1 MPNCEIPTKTF
12 KTRSRYVPAA
22 PQCLSCLLLVFHNL
36 IHVFTSLAIYI
47 RGDVLRK
54 FIYIVSIFILS
65 MIMIAG
71 CGQQTRPV
79 STAQYYNPAKET
91 AADTEEAEGAGEK
104 TSIGTDLYLIMEND
118 MTNEQLNVKQLASG
132 KQYMYAYSLSTDFQ
146 DKYGDS
152 ATTMDFEPGRVI
164 HIGKK
169 DSEGRLLQ
177 AQIADEAWEYAD
189 ITKYSVDTE
198 RGIFK
203 IADSKYSYDADLF
216 VESNGEKIRLS
227 DLNEKDKI
235 RVVGIGTKI
244 LSVSVTTGQGT
255 LELKNTSVFEGSFI
269 QVGSKIFAEITH
281 NMKLDVPEGTYTVTV
296 ANEGYGGST
305 EVSIARDETYTLDLE
320 ELKGEGPKTGSI
332 IFYIDVEGAVLSI
345 DGETVDYSVPVEL
358 TYGVHQLHAEAEGYE
373 DFDKKLFVN
382 SAAANIDISLTGE
395 SAASDNDVTES
406 MESVE
411 ETETAETETT
421 GSGEETKSTE
431 KDTETPDK
439 SRDKDVTSDYLS
451 TLSDLITSLNK

>member
-1 MPNCEIPTKTF
+1 MRKL
-12 KTRSRYVPAA
+12 RYM
-22 PQCLSCLLLVFHNL
+22 
-36 IHVFTSLAIYI
+36 Y
-47 RGDVLRK
+47 
-54 FIYIVSIFILS
+54 YSIILS
-65 MIMIAG
+65 MILLAG

-91 AADTEEAEGAGEK
+91 AADTEEAEGAGAK
-104 TSIGTDLYLIMEND
+104 TSIGTDLYLIIGND
-118 MTNEQLNVKQLASG
+118 MTNEQLNLKQLVSG
-132 KQYMYAYSLSTDFQ
+132 KQYLYVYSLSTDFQ
-146 DKYGDS
+146 DKYGNS
-152 ATTMDFEPGRVI
+152 ATTVDFEPGRVI

-169 DSEGRLLQ
+169 DGEGRLLQ
-177 AQIADEAWEYAD
+177 AQIADEVWEYSD

-269 QVGSKIFAEITH
+269 QVGSKIFAQITH
-281 NMKLDVPEGTYTVTV
+281 NMKLEIPEGTYTVTV
-296 ANEGYGGST
+296 ANEGYGGSK
-305 EVSIARDETYTLDLE
+305 EVEIARGEICTLDLD

-332 IFYIDVEGAVLSI
+332 TFYIDVEGATLSI
-345 DGETVDYSVPVEL
+345 DGDTVDYSAPVVL
-358 TYGVHQLHAEAEGYE
+358 TYGVHELHAEADGYD

-395 SAASDNDVTES
+395 STTSDNDMTEGT
-406 MESVE
+406 ESVE
-411 ETETAETETT
+411 ETETAETETKD
-421 GSGEETKSTE
+421 SEEETKSTE
-431 KDTETPDK
+431 KDSETTDK
-439 SRDKDVTSDYLS
+439 STDKDVTSDYLA

>member
-1 MPNCEIPTKTF
+1 MRK
-12 KTRSRYVPAA
+12 
-22 PQCLSCLLLVFHNL
+22 L
-36 IHVFTSLAIYI
+36 IYI
-47 RGDVLRK
+47 LV
-54 FIYIVSIFILS
+54 ISILS
-65 MIMIAG
+65 MIMMAG

-91 AADTEEAEGAGEK
+91 AADTEEAEGAGAK
-104 TSIGTDLYLIMEND
+104 TSIGTDLYLIIGND
-118 MTNEQLNVKQLASG
+118 MTNEQLNLKQLVSG
-132 KQYMYAYSLSTDFQ
+132 KQYLYVYSLSTDFQ
-146 DKYGDS
+146 DKYGNS
-152 ATTMDFEPGRVI
+152 ATTVDFEPGRVI

-169 DSEGRLLQ
+169 DGEGRLLQ
-177 AQIADEAWEYAD
+177 AQIADEVWEYSD

-244 LSVSVTTGQGT
+244 LSVSVTTGQGI
-255 LELKNTSVFEGSFI
+255 LELRNTSVFEGSFI
-269 QVGSKIFAEITH
+269 QVGSKIFAQITH
-281 NMKLDVPEGTYTVTV
+281 NMKLEIPEGTYTVTV

-305 EVSIARDETYTLDLE
+305 EVEIARGENCTLDLD

-332 IFYIDVEGAVLSI
+332 IFYIDVEGATLSI
-345 DGETVDYSVPVEL
+345 DGDTVDYSAPVVL
-358 TYGVHQLHAEAEGYE
+358 TYGVHELHAEAEGYD

-382 SAAANIDISLTGE
+382 SAAANIDISLTGDGTT
-395 SAASDNDVTES
+395 SDNDMTEGT
-406 MESVE
+406 ESVE
-411 ETETAETETT
+411 ETETAETETKD
-421 GSGEETKSTE
+421 SEEETKSTE
-431 KDTETPDK
+431 KDSETSDK
-439 SRDKDVTSDYLS
+439 STDKDVTSDYLS

>member
-1 MPNCEIPTKTF
+1 M
-12 KTRSRYVPAA
+12 Y
-22 PQCLSCLLLVFHNL
+22 
-36 IHVFTSLAIYI
+36 Y
-47 RGDVLRK
+47 
-54 FIYIVSIFILS
+54 SIILS
-65 MIMIAG
+65 MILLAG

-91 AADTEEAEGAGEK
+91 AADTEEAEGAGAK
-104 TSIGTDLYLIMEND
+104 TSIGTDLYLIIGND
-118 MTNEQLNVKQLASG
+118 MTNEQLNLKQLASG
-132 KQYMYAYSLSTDFQ
+132 KQYLYVYSLSTDFQ
-146 DKYGDS
+146 DKYGNS
-152 ATTMDFEPGRVI
+152 ATTVDFEPGRVI

-169 DSEGRLLQ
+169 DGEGRLLQ
-177 AQIADEAWEYAD
+177 AQIADEVWEYSD

-244 LSVSVTTGQGT
+244 LSVSVTTGQGI
-255 LELKNTSVFEGSFI
+255 LELRNTSVFEGSFI
-269 QVGSKIFAEITH
+269 QVGSKIFAQITH
-281 NMKLDVPEGTYTVTV
+281 NMKLEIPEGTYTVTV

-305 EVSIARDETYTLDLE
+305 EVEIARGEVCTLDLD

-332 IFYIDVEGAVLSI
+332 TFYIDVEGATLSI
-345 DGETVDYSVPVEL
+345 DGDTVDYSAPVVL
-358 TYGVHQLHAEAEGYE
+358 TYGVHELHAEADGYD

-395 SAASDNDVTES
+395 STASDNDVTEGT
-406 MESVE
+406 ESVE

-421 GSGEETKSTE
+421 GSKDETKSTE
-431 KDTETPDK
+431 KDTETSDK
-439 SRDKDVTSDYLS
+439 STDKDVTSDYLS

>member
-1 MPNCEIPTKTF
+1 MSF
-12 KTRSRYVPAA
+12 
-22 PQCLSCLLLVFHNL
+22 
-36 IHVFTSLAIYI
+36 AIYI
-47 RGDVLRK
+47 RGDMLRK
-54 FIYIVSIFILS
+54 LIYILVISILS
-65 MIMIAG
+65 MIMMAG

-91 AADTEEAEGAGEK
+91 AADTEEAEGAGAK
-104 TSIGTDLYLIMEND
+104 TSIGTDLYLIIGND
-118 MTNEQLNVKQLASG
+118 MTNEQLNLKQLVSG
-132 KQYMYAYSLSTDFQ
+132 KQYLYVYSLSTDFQ
-146 DKYGDS
+146 DKYGNS
-152 ATTMDFEPGRVI
+152 ATTVDFEPGRVI

-169 DSEGRLLQ
+169 DGEGRLLQ
-177 AQIADEAWEYAD
+177 AQIADEVWEYSD

-244 LSVSVTTGQGT
+244 LSVSVTTGQGI
-255 LELKNTSVFEGSFI
+255 LELRNTSVFEGSFI
-269 QVGSKIFAEITH
+269 QVGSKIFAQITH
-281 NMKLDVPEGTYTVTV
+281 NMKLEIPEGTYTVTV

-305 EVSIARDETYTLDLE
+305 EVEIARGEVCTLDLD

-332 IFYIDVEGAVLSI
+332 TFYIDVEGATLSI
-345 DGETVDYSVPVEL
+345 DGDTVDYSAPVVL
-358 TYGVHQLHAEAEGYE
+358 TYGVHELHAEADGYD

-395 SAASDNDVTES
+395 STASDNDVTEGT
-406 MESVE
+406 ESVE

-421 GSGEETKSTE
+421 GSKDETKSTE
-431 KDTETPDK
+431 KDTETSDK
-439 SRDKDVTSDYLS
+439 STDKDVTSDYLS

>member
-1 MPNCEIPTKTF
+1 MRK
-12 KTRSRYVPAA
+12 
-22 PQCLSCLLLVFHNL
+22 L
-36 IHVFTSLAIYI
+36 IYI
-47 RGDVLRK
+47 LV
-54 FIYIVSIFILS
+54 ISILS
-65 MIMIAG
+65 MIMMAG

-91 AADTEEAEGAGEK
+91 VADTEEAEGAVAE
-104 TSIGTDLYLIMEND
+104 TSIGTDLYLIIGND
-118 MTNEQLNVKQLASG
+118 MTNEQLNLKQLVSG
-132 KQYMYAYSLSTDFQ
+132 KQYLYVYSLSTDFQ
-146 DKYGDS
+146 DKYGNS
-152 ATTMDFEPGRVI
+152 ATTVDFEPGRVI

-169 DSEGRLLQ
+169 DGEGRLLQ
-177 AQIADEAWEYAD
+177 AQIADEVWEYSD

-244 LSVSVTTGQGT
+244 LSVSVTTGQGI
-255 LELKNTSVFEGSFI
+255 LELRNTSVFEGSFI
-269 QVGSKIFAEITH
+269 QVGSKIFAQITH
-281 NMKLDVPEGTYTVTV
+281 NMKLEIPEGTYTVTV

-305 EVSIARDETYTLDLE
+305 EVEIARGEVCTLDLD

-332 IFYIDVEGAVLSI
+332 TFYIDVEGATLSI
-345 DGETVDYSVPVEL
+345 DGDTVDYSAPVVL
-358 TYGVHQLHAEAEGYE
+358 TYGVHELHAEADGYD

-395 SAASDNDVTES
+395 STASDNDVTEGT
-406 MESVE
+406 ESVE

-421 GSGEETKSTE
+421 GSKDETKSTE
-431 KDTETPDK
+431 KDTETSDK
-439 SRDKDVTSDYLS
+439 STDKDVTSDYLA

>member
-1 MPNCEIPTKTF
+1 MRK
-12 KTRSRYVPAA
+12 
-22 PQCLSCLLLVFHNL
+22 L
-36 IHVFTSLAIYI
+36 IYI
-47 RGDVLRK
+47 LV
-54 FIYIVSIFILS
+54 ISILS
-65 MIMIAG
+65 MIMMAG

-91 AADTEEAEGAGEK
+91 VADTEEAEGAGAK
-104 TSIGTDLYLIMEND
+104 TSIGTDLYLIIGND
-118 MTNEQLNVKQLASG
+118 MTNEQLNLKQLVSG
-132 KQYMYAYSLSTDFQ
+132 KQYLYVYSLSTDFQ
-146 DKYGDS
+146 DKYGNS
-152 ATTMDFEPGRVI
+152 ATTVDFEPGRVI

-169 DSEGRLLQ
+169 DGEGRLLQ
-177 AQIADEAWEYAD
+177 AQIADEVWEYSD

-244 LSVSVTTGQGT
+244 LSVSVTTGQGI
-255 LELKNTSVFEGSFI
+255 LELRNTSVFEGSFI
-269 QVGSKIFAEITH
+269 QVGSKIFAQITH
-281 NMKLDVPEGTYTVTV
+281 NMKLEIPEGTYTVTV
-296 ANEGYGGST
+296 ANEGYGGSK
-305 EVSIARDETYTLDLE
+305 EVEIARGEICTLDLD

-332 IFYIDVEGAVLSI
+332 TFYIDVEGATLSI
-345 DGETVDYSVPVEL
+345 DGDTVDYSAPVVL
-358 TYGVHQLHAEAEGYE
+358 TYGVHELHAEADGYD

-395 SAASDNDVTES
+395 STASDNDVTEGT
-406 MESVE
+406 ESVE

-421 GSGEETKSTE
+421 GSKDETKSTE
-431 KDTETPDK
+431 KDTETSDK
-439 SRDKDVTSDYLS
+439 STDKDVTSDYLS

>member
-1 MPNCEIPTKTF
+1 MRK
-12 KTRSRYVPAA
+12 
-22 PQCLSCLLLVFHNL
+22 L
-36 IHVFTSLAIYI
+36 IYI
-47 RGDVLRK
+47 LV
-54 FIYIVSIFILS
+54 ISILS
-65 MIMIAG
+65 MIMMAG

-91 AADTEEAEGAGEK
+91 VADTEEAEGAGAK
-104 TSIGTDLYLIMEND
+104 TSIGTDLYLIIGND
-118 MTNEQLNVKQLASG
+118 MTNEQLNLKQLVSG
-132 KQYMYAYSLSTDFQ
+132 KQYLYVYSLSTDFQ
-146 DKYGDS
+146 DKYGNS
-152 ATTMDFEPGRVI
+152 ATTVDFEPGRVI

-169 DSEGRLLQ
+169 DGEGRLLQ
-177 AQIADEAWEYAD
+177 AQIADEVWEYSD

-244 LSVSVTTGQGT
+244 LSVSVTTGQGI
-255 LELKNTSVFEGSFI
+255 LELRNTSVFEGSFI
-269 QVGSKIFAEITH
+269 QVGSKIFAQITH
-281 NMKLDVPEGTYTVTV
+281 NMKLEIPEGTYTVTV

-305 EVSIARDETYTLDLE
+305 EVEIARGEVCTLDLD

-332 IFYIDVEGAVLSI
+332 TFYIDVEGATLSI
-345 DGETVDYSVPVEL
+345 DGDTVDYSAPVVL
-358 TYGVHQLHAEAEGYE
+358 TYGVHELHAEADGYD

-395 SAASDNDVTES
+395 STASDNDVTEGT
-406 MESVE
+406 ESVE

-421 GSGEETKSTE
+421 GSKDETKSTE
-431 KDTETPDK
+431 KDTETSDK
-439 SRDKDVTSDYLS
+439 STDKDVTSDYLS
-451 TLSDLITSLNK
+451 TLSNLITSLNK

>member
-1 MPNCEIPTKTF
+1 MKKLIYK
-12 KTRSRYVPAA
+12 V
-22 PQCLSCLLLVFHNL
+22 LIVVF
-36 IHVFTSLAIYI
+36 
-47 RGDVLRK
+47 
-54 FIYIVSIFILS
+54 S
-65 MIMIAG
+65 MIMMAG

-91 AADTEEAEGAGEK
+91 AADTEKAEDAVAE
-104 TSIGTDLYLIMEND
+104 TSIGTDLYLIIGND
-118 MTNEQLNVKQLASG
+118 MTNEQLNLKQLVSG
-132 KQYMYAYSLSTDFQ
+132 KQYLYVYSLSTDFQ
-146 DKYGDS
+146 DKYGNS
-152 ATTMDFEPGRVI
+152 ATTVDFEPGRVI

-169 DSEGRLLQ
+169 DGEGRLLQ
-177 AQIADEAWEYAD
+177 AQIADEVWEYSD

-244 LSVSVTTGQGT
+244 LSVSVTTGQGI
-255 LELKNTSVFEGSFI
+255 LELRNTSVFEGSFI
-269 QVGSKIFAEITH
+269 QVGSKIFAQITH
-281 NMKLDVPEGTYTVTV
+281 NMKLEIPEGTYTVTV

-305 EVSIARDETYTLDLE
+305 EVEIARGEVCTLDLD

-332 IFYIDVEGAVLSI
+332 TFYIDVEGATLSI
-345 DGETVDYSVPVEL
+345 DGDTVDYSAPVVL
-358 TYGVHQLHAEAEGYE
+358 TYGVHELHAEADGYD

-395 SAASDNDVTES
+395 STASDNDVTEGT
-406 MESVE
+406 ESVE
-411 ETETAETETT
+411 ETENAETETT
-421 GSGEETKSTE
+421 GSKDETKSTE
-431 KDTETPDK
+431 KDTETSDK
-439 SRDKDVTSDYLS
+439 STDKDVTSDYLS

>member
-1 MPNCEIPTKTF
+1 MRK
-12 KTRSRYVPAA
+12 
-22 PQCLSCLLLVFHNL
+22 L
-36 IHVFTSLAIYI
+36 IYI
-47 RGDVLRK
+47 LV
-54 FIYIVSIFILS
+54 ISILS
-65 MIMIAG
+65 MIMMAG

-91 AADTEEAEGAGEK
+91 AADTEEAEGAGAK
-104 TSIGTDLYLIMEND
+104 TSIGTDLYLIIGND
-118 MTNEQLNVKQLASG
+118 MTNEQLNLKQLASG
-132 KQYMYAYSLSTDFQ
+132 KQYLYVYSLSTDFQ
-146 DKYGDS
+146 DKYGNS
-152 ATTMDFEPGRVI
+152 ATTVDFEPGRVI
-164 HIGKK
+164 HVGKK
-169 DSEGRLLQ
+169 DGEGRLLQ
-177 AQIADEAWEYAD
+177 AQIADEVWEYSD

-244 LSVSVTTGQGT
+244 LSVSVTTGQGI
-255 LELKNTSVFEGSFI
+255 LELRNTSVFEGSFI
-269 QVGSKIFAEITH
+269 QVGSKIFAQITH
-281 NMKLDVPEGTYTVTV
+281 NMKLEIPEGTYTVTV

-305 EVSIARDETYTLDLE
+305 EVEIARGEVCTLDLD

-332 IFYIDVEGAVLSI
+332 TFYIDVEGATLSI
-345 DGETVDYSVPVEL
+345 DGDTVDYSAPVVL
-358 TYGVHQLHAEAEGYE
+358 TYGVHELHAEADGYD

-395 SAASDNDVTES
+395 STASDNDVTEGT
-406 MESVE
+406 ESVE

-421 GSGEETKSTE
+421 GNKDETKSTE
-431 KDTETPDK
+431 KDTETSDK
-439 SRDKDVTSDYLS
+439 STDKDVTSDYLS

>member
-1 MPNCEIPTKTF
+1 M
-12 KTRSRYVPAA
+12 Y
-22 PQCLSCLLLVFHNL
+22 
-36 IHVFTSLAIYI
+36 Y
-47 RGDVLRK
+47 
-54 FIYIVSIFILS
+54 SIILS
-65 MIMIAG
+65 MILLAG

-91 AADTEEAEGAGEK
+91 AADTEEAEGAGAK
-104 TSIGTDLYLIMEND
+104 TSIGTDLYLIIGND
-118 MTNEQLNVKQLASG
+118 MTNEQLNLKQLASG
-132 KQYMYAYSLSTDFQ
+132 KQYLYVYSLSTDFL
-146 DKYGDS
+146 DKYGNS

-169 DSEGRLLQ
+169 DGEGRLLQ
-177 AQIADEAWEYAD
+177 AQIADEVWEYSD

-244 LSVSVTTGQGT
+244 LSVSVTTGQGI
-255 LELKNTSVFEGSFI
+255 LELRNTSVFEGSFI
-269 QVGSKIFAEITH
+269 QVGSKIFAQITH
-281 NMKLDVPEGTYTVTV
+281 NMKLEIPEGTYTVTV

-305 EVSIARDETYTLDLE
+305 EVEIARGEVCTLDLD

-332 IFYIDVEGAVLSI
+332 TFYIDVEGATLSI
-345 DGETVDYSVPVEL
+345 DGDTVDYSAPVVL
-358 TYGVHQLHAEAEGYE
+358 TYGVHELHAEADGYD

-395 SAASDNDVTES
+395 STASDNDVTEGT
-406 MESVE
+406 ESVE

-421 GSGEETKSTE
+421 GSKDETKSTE
-431 KDTETPDK
+431 KDTETSDK
-439 SRDKDVTSDYLS
+439 STDKDVTSDYLS
-451 TLSDLITSLNK
+451 TRSDLITSLNK

>member
-1 MPNCEIPTKTF
+1 
-12 KTRSRYVPAA
+12 
-22 PQCLSCLLLVFHNL
+22 
-36 IHVFTSLAIYI
+36 
-47 RGDVLRK
+47 
-54 FIYIVSIFILS
+54 
-65 MIMIAG
+65 MIMMAG

-91 AADTEEAEGAGEK
+91 VADTEEAEGAGAK
-104 TSIGTDLYLIMEND
+104 TSIGTDLYLIIGND
-118 MTNEQLNVKQLASG
+118 MTNEQLNLKQLASG
-132 KQYMYAYSLSTDFQ
+132 KQYLYVYSLSTDFQ
-146 DKYGDS
+146 DKYGNS
-152 ATTMDFEPGRVI
+152 ATTVDFEPGRVI

-169 DSEGRLLQ
+169 DGEGRLLQ
-177 AQIADEAWEYAD
+177 AQIADEVWEYSD

-244 LSVSVTTGQGT
+244 LSVSVTTGQGI
-255 LELKNTSVFEGSFI
+255 LELRNTSVFEGSFI
-269 QVGSKIFAEITH
+269 QVGSKIFAQITH
-281 NMKLDVPEGTYTVTV
+281 NMKLEIPEGTYTVTV

-305 EVSIARDETYTLDLE
+305 EVEIARGEVCTLDLD

-332 IFYIDVEGAVLSI
+332 TFYIDVEGATLSI
-345 DGETVDYSVPVEL
+345 DGDTVDYSAPVVL
-358 TYGVHQLHAEAEGYE
+358 TYGVHELHAEADGYD

-395 SAASDNDVTES
+395 STASDNDVTEGT
-406 MESVE
+406 ESVE

-421 GSGEETKSTE
+421 GSKDETKSTE
-431 KDTETPDK
+431 KDTETSDK
-439 SRDKDVTSDYLS
+439 STDKDVTSDYLS

>member
-1 MPNCEIPTKTF
+1 M
-12 KTRSRYVPAA
+12 
-22 PQCLSCLLLVFHNL
+22 
-36 IHVFTSLAIYI
+36 
-47 RGDVLRK
+47 
-54 FIYIVSIFILS
+54 
-65 MIMIAG
+65 AG

-91 AADTEEAEGAGEK
+91 AADTEEAEGAGAK
-104 TSIGTDLYLIMEND
+104 TSIGTDLYLIIGND
-118 MTNEQLNVKQLASG
+118 MTNEQLNLKQLASG
-132 KQYMYAYSLSTDFQ
+132 KQYLYVYSLSTDFL
-146 DKYGDS
+146 DKYGNS

-164 HIGKK
+164 HVGKK
-169 DSEGRLLQ
+169 DGEGRLLQ
-177 AQIADEAWEYAD
+177 AQIADEVWEYSD

-227 DLNEKDKI
+227 DLNEKDEI
-235 RVVGIGTKI
+235 RVVGIETKI
-244 LSVSVTTGQGT
+244 LSVSVTTGQGI

-269 QVGSKIFAEITH
+269 QVGSKIFAQITH
-281 NMKLDVPEGTYTVTV
+281 NMRLEIPEGTYTVTV

-305 EVSIARDETYTLDLE
+305 EVEIARGEVCTLDLD

-332 IFYIDVEGAVLSI
+332 TFYIDVEGATLSI
-345 DGETVDYSVPVEL
+345 DGDTVDYSAPVVL
-358 TYGVHQLHAEAEGYE
+358 TYGVHELHAEADGYD

-395 SAASDNDVTES
+395 STASDNDVTEGT
-406 MESVE
+406 ESVE
-411 ETETAETETT
+411 ETETAETETKD
-421 GSGEETKSTE
+421 SEEETKSTE
-431 KDTETPDK
+431 KDSETTDK
-439 SRDKDVTSDYLS
+439 STDKDVTSDYLA

>member
-1 MPNCEIPTKTF
+1 M
-12 KTRSRYVPAA
+12 
-22 PQCLSCLLLVFHNL
+22 
-36 IHVFTSLAIYI
+36 
-47 RGDVLRK
+47 LRK
-54 FIYIVSIFILS
+54 LRYMYYSIILS
-65 MIMIAG
+65 MILLAG

-91 AADTEEAEGAGEK
+91 AADTEEAEDAVAE
-104 TSIGTDLYLIMEND
+104 TSIGTDLYLIIGND
-118 MTNEQLNVKQLASG
+118 MTNEQLNLKQLASG
-132 KQYMYAYSLSTDFQ
+132 KQYLYVYSLSTDFL
-146 DKYGDS
+146 DKYGNS

-169 DSEGRLLQ
+169 DGEGRLLQ
-177 AQIADEAWEYAD
+177 AQIADEVWEYSD

-227 DLNEKDKI
+227 DLNEKDEI

-269 QVGSKIFAEITH
+269 QVGSKIFAQITH
-281 NMKLDVPEGTYTVTV
+281 NMKLEIPEGTYTVTV

-305 EVSIARDETYTLDLE
+305 EVEIARGENCTLDLD

-332 IFYIDVEGAVLSI
+332 IFYIDVEGATLSI
-345 DGETVDYSVPVEL
+345 DGDTVDYSAPVVL
-358 TYGVHQLHAEAEGYE
+358 TYGVHELHAEAEGYD

-382 SAAANIDISLTGE
+382 SAAANIDISLTGDGTT
-395 SAASDNDVTES
+395 SDNDMTEGT
-406 MESVE
+406 ESVE
-411 ETETAETETT
+411 ETETAETETKD
-421 GSGEETKSTE
+421 SEEETKSTE
-431 KDTETPDK
+431 KDSETSDK
-439 SRDKDVTSDYLS
+439 STDKDVTSDYLS

>member
-1 MPNCEIPTKTF
+1 MRK
-12 KTRSRYVPAA
+12 
-22 PQCLSCLLLVFHNL
+22 L
-36 IHVFTSLAIYI
+36 IYI
-47 RGDVLRK
+47 LV
-54 FIYIVSIFILS
+54 ISILS
-65 MIMIAG
+65 MIMMAG

-91 AADTEEAEGAGEK
+91 VADTEEAEGAGAK
-104 TSIGTDLYLIMEND
+104 TSIGTDLYLIIGND
-118 MTNEQLNVKQLASG
+118 MTNEQLNLKQLVSG
-132 KQYMYAYSLSTDFQ
+132 KQYLYVYSLSTDFQ
-146 DKYGDS
+146 DKYGNS
-152 ATTMDFEPGRVI
+152 ATTVDFEPGRVI

-169 DSEGRLLQ
+169 DGEGRLLQ
-177 AQIADEAWEYAD
+177 AQIADEVWEYSD

-227 DLNEKDKI
+227 DLNEKDEI

-269 QVGSKIFAEITH
+269 QVGSKIFAQITH
-281 NMKLDVPEGTYTVTV
+281 NMKLEIPEGTYTVTV
-296 ANEGYGGST
+296 ANEGYGGSK
-305 EVSIARDETYTLDLE
+305 EVEIARGEICTLDLD

-332 IFYIDVEGAVLSI
+332 TFYIDVEGATFSI
-345 DGETVDYSVPVEL
+345 DGDTVDYSAPVVL
-358 TYGVHQLHAEAEGYE
+358 TYGVHELHAEADGYD

-395 SAASDNDVTES
+395 STASDNDVTEGT
-406 MESVE
+406 ESVE

-421 GSGEETKSTE
+421 GSKDETKSTE
-431 KDTETPDK
+431 KDTETSDK
-439 SRDKDVTSDYLS
+439 STDKDVTSDYLA

>member
-1 MPNCEIPTKTF
+1 MKKLIYK
-12 KTRSRYVPAA
+12 V
-22 PQCLSCLLLVFHNL
+22 LIVVF
-36 IHVFTSLAIYI
+36 
-47 RGDVLRK
+47 
-54 FIYIVSIFILS
+54 S
-65 MIMIAG
+65 MIMMAG

-91 AADTEEAEGAGEK
+91 VADTEEAEGAGAK
-104 TSIGTDLYLIMEND
+104 TSIGTDLYLIIGND
-118 MTNEQLNVKQLASG
+118 MTNEQLNLKQLVSG
-132 KQYMYAYSLSTDFQ
+132 KQYLYVYSLSTDFQ
-146 DKYGDS
+146 DKYGNS
-152 ATTMDFEPGRVI
+152 ATTVDFEPGRVI

-169 DSEGRLLQ
+169 DGEGRLMQ
-177 AQIADEAWEYAD
+177 ARIADEVWEYPD

-244 LSVSVTTGQGT
+244 LSVSVTTGQGI

-269 QVGSKIFAEITH
+269 QVGSKIFAQITH
-281 NMKLDVPEGTYTVTV
+281 NMKLEIPEGTYTVTV
-296 ANEGYGGST
+296 ANEGYGGSK
-305 EVSIARDETYTLDLE
+305 EVEIARGEICTLDLD

-332 IFYIDVEGAVLSI
+332 TFYIDVEGATLSI
-345 DGETVDYSVPVEL
+345 DGDTVDYSAPVVL
-358 TYGVHQLHAEAEGYE
+358 TYGVHELHAEADGYD

-395 SAASDNDVTES
+395 STASDNDVTEGT
-406 MESVE
+406 ESVE

-421 GSGEETKSTE
+421 GSKDETKSTE
-431 KDTETPDK
+431 KDTETSDK
-439 SRDKDVTSDYLS
+439 STDKDVTSDYLS

>member
-1 MPNCEIPTKTF
+1 MRK
-12 KTRSRYVPAA
+12 
-22 PQCLSCLLLVFHNL
+22 L
-36 IHVFTSLAIYI
+36 IYI
-47 RGDVLRK
+47 LV
-54 FIYIVSIFILS
+54 ISILS
-65 MIMIAG
+65 MIMMAG

-91 AADTEEAEGAGEK
+91 VADTEEAEGAGAK
-104 TSIGTDLYLIMEND
+104 TSIGTDLYLIIGND
-118 MTNEQLNVKQLASG
+118 MTNEQLNLKQLVSG
-132 KQYMYAYSLSTDFQ
+132 KQYLYVYSLSTDFQ
-146 DKYGDS
+146 DKYGNS
-152 ATTMDFEPGRVI
+152 ATTVDFEPGRVI

-169 DSEGRLLQ
+169 DGEGRLLQ
-177 AQIADEAWEYAD
+177 AQIADEVWEYSD

-244 LSVSVTTGQGT
+244 LSVSVTTGQGI
-255 LELKNTSVFEGSFI
+255 LELRNTSVFEGSFI
-269 QVGSKIFAEITH
+269 QVGSKIFAQITH
-281 NMKLDVPEGTYTVTV
+281 NMKLEIPEGTYTVTV

-305 EVSIARDETYTLDLE
+305 EVEIARGEVCTLDLD

-332 IFYIDVEGAVLSI
+332 TFYIDVEGATLSI
-345 DGETVDYSVPVEL
+345 DGDTVDYSAPVVL
-358 TYGVHQLHAEAEGYE
+358 TYGVHELHAEADGYD

-395 SAASDNDVTES
+395 STASDNDVTEGT
-406 MESVE
+406 ESVE

-421 GSGEETKSTE
+421 GSKDETQRKT
-431 KDTETPDK
+431 
-439 SRDKDVTSDYLS
+439 RRRQTSPR
-451 TLSDLITSLNK
+451 TKM

>member
-1 MPNCEIPTKTF
+1 MRKL
-12 KTRSRYVPAA
+12 RYM
-22 PQCLSCLLLVFHNL
+22 
-36 IHVFTSLAIYI
+36 Y
-47 RGDVLRK
+47 
-54 FIYIVSIFILS
+54 YSIILS
-65 MIMIAG
+65 MILLAG

-91 AADTEEAEGAGEK
+91 VADTEEAEGAGAK
-104 TSIGTDLYLIMEND
+104 TSIGTDLYLIIGND
-118 MTNEQLNVKQLASG
+118 MTNEQLNLKQLASG
-132 KQYMYAYSLSTDFQ
+132 KQYLYVYSLSTDFL
-146 DKYGDS
+146 DKYGNS

-169 DSEGRLLQ
+169 DGEGRLLQ
-177 AQIADEAWEYAD
+177 AQIADEVWEYSD

-227 DLNEKDKI
+227 DLNEKDEI

-269 QVGSKIFAEITH
+269 QVGSKIFAQITH
-281 NMKLDVPEGTYTVTV
+281 NMKLEIPEGTYTVTV

-305 EVSIARDETYTLDLE
+305 EVEIARGENCTLDLD

-332 IFYIDVEGAVLSI
+332 IFYIDVEGATLSI
-345 DGETVDYSVPVEL
+345 DGDTVDYSAPVVL
-358 TYGVHQLHAEAEGYE
+358 TYGVHELHAEAEGYD

-382 SAAANIDISLTGE
+382 SAAANIDISLTGDGTT
-395 SAASDNDVTES
+395 SDNDMTEGT
-406 MESVE
+406 ESVE
-411 ETETAETETT
+411 ETETAETETKD
-421 GSGEETKSTE
+421 SEEETKSTE
-431 KDTETPDK
+431 KDSETSDK
-439 SRDKDVTSDYLS
+439 STDKDVTSDYLS

>member
-1 MPNCEIPTKTF
+1 M
-12 KTRSRYVPAA
+12 Y
-22 PQCLSCLLLVFHNL
+22 
-36 IHVFTSLAIYI
+36 Y
-47 RGDVLRK
+47 
-54 FIYIVSIFILS
+54 SIILS
-65 MIMIAG
+65 MILLAG

-91 AADTEEAEGAGEK
+91 AADTEEAEGAGAK
-104 TSIGTDLYLIMEND
+104 TSIGTDLYLIIGND
-118 MTNEQLNVKQLASG
+118 MTNEQLNLKQLVSG
-132 KQYMYAYSLSTDFQ
+132 KQYLYVYSLSTEFL
-146 DKYGDS
+146 DKYGNS

-164 HIGKK
+164 HVGKK
-169 DSEGRLLQ
+169 DGEGRLLQ
-177 AQIADEAWEYAD
+177 AQIADEVWEYSD

-269 QVGSKIFAEITH
+269 QVGSKIFAQITH
-281 NMKLDVPEGTYTVTV
+281 NMKLEIPEGTYTVTV

-305 EVSIARDETYTLDLE
+305 EVEIARGEVCTLDLD

-332 IFYIDVEGAVLSI
+332 TFYIDVEGATLSI
-345 DGETVDYSVPVEL
+345 DGDTVDYSAPVVL
-358 TYGVHQLHAEAEGYE
+358 TYGVHELHAEADGYD

-382 SAAANIDISLTGE
+382 SAAANIDISLTGD
-395 SAASDNDVTES
+395 STTSDNDMTEGT
-406 MESVE
+406 ESVE
-411 ETETAETETT
+411 ETETAETETKD
-421 GSGEETKSTE
+421 SEEETKSTE
-431 KDTETPDK
+431 KDSETTDK
-439 SRDKDVTSDYLS
+439 STDKDVTSDYLA

>member
-1 MPNCEIPTKTF
+1 MRK
-12 KTRSRYVPAA
+12 
-22 PQCLSCLLLVFHNL
+22 L
-36 IHVFTSLAIYI
+36 IYI
-47 RGDVLRK
+47 LV
-54 FIYIVSIFILS
+54 ISILS
-65 MIMIAG
+65 MIMMAG

-91 AADTEEAEGAGEK
+91 AADTEEAEDAVVK
-104 TSIGTDLYLIMEND
+104 TSIGTDLYLIIGND
-118 MTNEQLNVKQLASG
+118 MTNEQLNLKQLASG
-132 KQYMYAYSLSTDFQ
+132 KQYLYVYSLSTDFQ
-146 DKYGDS
+146 DKYGNS
-152 ATTMDFEPGRVI
+152 ATTVDFEPGRVI

-169 DSEGRLLQ
+169 DGEGRLLQ
-177 AQIADEAWEYAD
+177 ARIADEVWEYPD
-189 ITKYSVDTE
+189 ITKFSVDTE

-244 LSVSVTTGQGT
+244 LSVSVTTGQGI
-255 LELKNTSVFEGSFI
+255 LELRNTSVFEGSFI
-269 QVGSKIFAEITH
+269 QVGSKIFAQITH
-281 NMKLDVPEGTYTVTV
+281 NMKLEIPEGTYTVTV

-305 EVSIARDETYTLDLE
+305 EVEIARGEVCTLDLD

-332 IFYIDVEGAVLSI
+332 TFYIDVEGATLSI
-345 DGETVDYSVPVEL
+345 DGDTVDYSAPVVL
-358 TYGVHQLHAEAEGYE
+358 TYGVHELHAEADGYD

-395 SAASDNDVTES
+395 STASDNDVTEGT
-406 MESVE
+406 ESVE

-421 GSGEETKSTE
+421 GSKDETKSTE
-431 KDTETPDK
+431 KDTETSDK
-439 SRDKDVTSDYLS
+439 STDKDVTSDYLS

>member
-1 MPNCEIPTKTF
+1 M
-12 KTRSRYVPAA
+12 
-22 PQCLSCLLLVFHNL
+22 
-36 IHVFTSLAIYI
+36 
-47 RGDVLRK
+47 LRK
-54 FIYIVSIFILS
+54 LRYMYYSIILS
-65 MIMIAG
+65 MILLAG

-91 AADTEEAEGAGEK
+91 AADTEEAEGAGAK
-104 TSIGTDLYLIMEND
+104 TSIGTDLYLIIGND
-118 MTNEQLNVKQLASG
+118 MTNEQLNLKQLASG
-132 KQYMYAYSLSTDFQ
+132 KQYLYVYSLSTDFQ
-146 DKYGDS
+146 DKYGNS
-152 ATTMDFEPGRVI
+152 ATTVDFEPGRVI
-164 HIGKK
+164 HVGKK
-169 DSEGRLLQ
+169 DGEGRLLQ
-177 AQIADEAWEYAD
+177 AQIADEVWEYSD

-244 LSVSVTTGQGT
+244 LSVSVTTGQGI

-269 QVGSKIFAEITH
+269 QVGSKIFAQITH
-281 NMKLDVPEGTYTVTV
+281 NMKLEIPEGTYTVTV

-305 EVSIARDETYTLDLE
+305 EVEIARGEVCTLDLD

-332 IFYIDVEGAVLSI
+332 TFYIDVEGATLSI
-345 DGETVDYSVPVEL
+345 DGDTVDYSAPVVL
-358 TYGVHQLHAEAEGYE
+358 TYGVHELHAEADGYD

-382 SAAANIDISLTGE
+382 SAAANIDISLTGD
-395 SAASDNDVTES
+395 STTSDNDVTEGT
-406 MESVE
+406 ESVE

-421 GSGEETKSTE
+421 GSEDETKSTE
-431 KDTETPDK
+431 KDTETSDK
-439 SRDKDVTSDYLS
+439 STDKDVTSDYLS

>member
-1 MPNCEIPTKTF
+1 
-12 KTRSRYVPAA
+12 
-22 PQCLSCLLLVFHNL
+22 
-36 IHVFTSLAIYI
+36 
-47 RGDVLRK
+47 
-54 FIYIVSIFILS
+54 
-65 MIMIAG
+65 MIMMAG

-91 AADTEEAEGAGEK
+91 AADTEEAEGAGAK
-104 TSIGTDLYLIMEND
+104 TSIGTDLYLIIGND
-118 MTNEQLNVKQLASG
+118 MTNEQLNLKQLVSG
-132 KQYMYAYSLSTDFQ
+132 KQYLYVYSLSTDFQ
-146 DKYGDS
+146 DKYGNS
-152 ATTMDFEPGRVI
+152 ATTVDFEPGRVI
-164 HIGKK
+164 HVGKK
-169 DSEGRLLQ
+169 DGEGRLMQ
-177 AQIADEAWEYAD
+177 ARIADEVWEYPD

-244 LSVSVTTGQGT
+244 LSVSVTTGQGI

-269 QVGSKIFAEITH
+269 QVGSKIFAQITH
-281 NMKLDVPEGTYTVTV
+281 NMRLEIPEGTYTVTV

-305 EVSIARDETYTLDLE
+305 EVEIARGEVCTLDLD

-332 IFYIDVEGAVLSI
+332 TFYIDVEGATLSI
-345 DGETVDYSVPVEL
+345 DGDTVDYSAPVVL
-358 TYGVHQLHAEAEGYE
+358 TYGVHELHAEADGYD

-382 SAAANIDISLTGE
+382 SAAANIDISLTGDGTT
-395 SAASDNDVTES
+395 SDNDMTEGT
-406 MESVE
+406 ESVE
-411 ETETAETETT
+411 ETETAETETKD
-421 GSGEETKSTE
+421 SEEETKSTE
-431 KDTETPDK
+431 KDSETSDK
-439 SRDKDVTSDYLS
+439 STDKDVTSDYLS

>member
-1 MPNCEIPTKTF
+1 MRKL
-12 KTRSRYVPAA
+12 RYM
-22 PQCLSCLLLVFHNL
+22 
-36 IHVFTSLAIYI
+36 Y
-47 RGDVLRK
+47 
-54 FIYIVSIFILS
+54 YSIILS
-65 MIMIAG
+65 MILLAG

-91 AADTEEAEGAGEK
+91 VADTEEAEGAGAK
-104 TSIGTDLYLIMEND
+104 TSIGTDLYLIIGND
-118 MTNEQLNVKQLASG
+118 MTNEQLNLKQLASG
-132 KQYMYAYSLSTDFQ
+132 KQYLYVYSLSTDFQ
-146 DKYGDS
+146 DKYGNS
-152 ATTMDFEPGRVI
+152 ATTVDFEPGRVI

-169 DSEGRLLQ
+169 DGEGRLLQ
-177 AQIADEAWEYAD
+177 AQIADEVWEYSD

-244 LSVSVTTGQGT
+244 LSVSVTTGQGI
-255 LELKNTSVFEGSFI
+255 LELRNTSVFEGSFI
-269 QVGSKIFAEITH
+269 QVGSKIFAQITH
-281 NMKLDVPEGTYTVTV
+281 NMKLEIPEGTYTVTV

-305 EVSIARDETYTLDLE
+305 EVEIARGEVCTLDLD

-332 IFYIDVEGAVLSI
+332 TFYIDVEGATLSI
-345 DGETVDYSVPVEL
+345 DGDTVDYSAPVVL
-358 TYGVHQLHAEAEGYE
+358 TYGVHELHAEADGYD

-395 SAASDNDVTES
+395 STASDNDVTEGT
-406 MESVE
+406 ESVE

-421 GSGEETKSTE
+421 GSKDETKSTE
-431 KDTETPDK
+431 KDTETSDK
-439 SRDKDVTSDYLS
+439 STDKDVTSDYLS

>member
-1 MPNCEIPTKTF
+1 
-12 KTRSRYVPAA
+12 
-22 PQCLSCLLLVFHNL
+22 
-36 IHVFTSLAIYI
+36 
-47 RGDVLRK
+47 
-54 FIYIVSIFILS
+54 
-65 MIMIAG
+65 MIMMAG

-91 AADTEEAEGAGEK
+91 AADTEEAEGAGAK
-104 TSIGTDLYLIMEND
+104 TSIGTDLYLIIGND
-118 MTNEQLNVKQLASG
+118 MTNEQLNLKQLVSG
-132 KQYMYAYSLSTDFQ
+132 KQYLYVYSLSTDFQ
-146 DKYGDS
+146 DKYGNS
-152 ATTMDFEPGRVI
+152 ATTVDFEPGRVI

-169 DSEGRLLQ
+169 DGEGRLLQ
-177 AQIADEAWEYAD
+177 AQIADEVWEYSD

-244 LSVSVTTGQGT
+244 LSVSVTTGQGI
-255 LELKNTSVFEGSFI
+255 LELRNTSVFEGSFI
-269 QVGSKIFAEITH
+269 QVGSKIFAQITH
-281 NMKLDVPEGTYTVTV
+281 NMKLEIPEGTYTVTV
-296 ANEGYGGST
+296 ANEGYGGSK
-305 EVSIARDETYTLDLE
+305 EVEIARGEICTLDLD

-332 IFYIDVEGAVLSI
+332 TFYIDVEGATLSI
-345 DGETVDYSVPVEL
+345 DGDTVDYSAPVVL
-358 TYGVHQLHAEAEGYE
+358 TYGVHELHAEADGYD

-395 SAASDNDVTES
+395 STASDNDVTEGT
-406 MESVE
+406 ESVE

-421 GSGEETKSTE
+421 DSEEETKSTE
-431 KDTETPDK
+431 KDSETTDK
-439 SRDKDVTSDYLS
+439 STDKDVTSDYLS

>member
-1 MPNCEIPTKTF
+1 MRKL
-12 KTRSRYVPAA
+12 RYM
-22 PQCLSCLLLVFHNL
+22 
-36 IHVFTSLAIYI
+36 Y
-47 RGDVLRK
+47 
-54 FIYIVSIFILS
+54 YSIILS
-65 MIMIAG
+65 MILLAG

-91 AADTEEAEGAGEK
+91 AADTEEAEGARAE
-104 TSIGTDLYLIMEND
+104 TSIGTDLYLIIGND
-118 MTNEQLNVKQLASG
+118 MTNEQLNLKQLASG
-132 KQYMYAYSLSTDFQ
+132 KQYLYVYSLSTDFL
-146 DKYGDS
+146 DKYGNS

-169 DSEGRLLQ
+169 DGEGRLLQ
-177 AQIADEAWEYAD
+177 AQIADEVWEYSD

-227 DLNEKDKI
+227 DLNEKDEI

-269 QVGSKIFAEITH
+269 QVGSKIFAQITH
-281 NMKLDVPEGTYTVTV
+281 NMKLEIPEGTYTVTV

-305 EVSIARDETYTLDLE
+305 EVEIARGENCTLDLD

-332 IFYIDVEGAVLSI
+332 IFYIDVEGATLSI
-345 DGETVDYSVPVEL
+345 DGDTVDYSAPVVL
-358 TYGVHQLHAEAEGYE
+358 TYGVHELHAEAEGYD

-382 SAAANIDISLTGE
+382 SAAANIDISLTGDGTT
-395 SAASDNDVTES
+395 SDNDMTEGT
-406 MESVE
+406 ESVE
-411 ETETAETETT
+411 ETETAETETKD
-421 GSGEETKSTE
+421 SEEETKSTE
-431 KDTETPDK
+431 KDSETSDK
-439 SRDKDVTSDYLS
+439 STDKDVTSDYLS

>member
-1 MPNCEIPTKTF
+1 MRK
-12 KTRSRYVPAA
+12 
-22 PQCLSCLLLVFHNL
+22 L
-36 IHVFTSLAIYI
+36 IYI
-47 RGDVLRK
+47 LV
-54 FIYIVSIFILS
+54 ISILS
-65 MIMIAG
+65 MIMMAG

-91 AADTEEAEGAGEK
+91 VADTEEAEGAGAK
-104 TSIGTDLYLIMEND
+104 TSIGTDLYLIIGND
-118 MTNEQLNVKQLASG
+118 MTNEQLNLKQLASG
-132 KQYMYAYSLSTDFQ
+132 KQYLYVYSLSTDFQ
-146 DKYGDS
+146 DKYGNS
-152 ATTMDFEPGRVI
+152 ATTVDFEPGRVI
-164 HIGKK
+164 HVGKK
-169 DSEGRLLQ
+169 DGEGRLMQ
-177 AQIADEAWEYAD
+177 ARIADEVWEYSD

-244 LSVSVTTGQGT
+244 LSVSVTTGQGI

-269 QVGSKIFAEITH
+269 QVGSKIFAQITH
-281 NMKLDVPEGTYTVTV
+281 NMRLEIPEGTYTVTV

-305 EVSIARDETYTLDLE
+305 EVEIARGEVCTLDLD

-332 IFYIDVEGAVLSI
+332 TFYIDVEGATLSI
-345 DGETVDYSVPVEL
+345 DGDTVDYSAPVVL
-358 TYGVHQLHAEAEGYE
+358 TYGVHELHAEADGYD

-382 SAAANIDISLTGE
+382 SAAANIDISLTGD
-395 SAASDNDVTES
+395 STTSDNDVAES
-406 MESVE
+406 TESVE

-421 GSGEETKSTE
+421 GSEDETKSTE
-431 KDTETPDK
+431 KDTETSDK
-439 SRDKDVTSDYLS
+439 STDKDVTSDYLS
-451 TLSDLITSLNK
+451 TLSDLITSLKK

>member
-1 MPNCEIPTKTF
+1 MRK
-12 KTRSRYVPAA
+12 
-22 PQCLSCLLLVFHNL
+22 L
-36 IHVFTSLAIYI
+36 IYI
-47 RGDVLRK
+47 LV
-54 FIYIVSIFILS
+54 ISILS
-65 MIMIAG
+65 MIMMAG

-91 AADTEEAEGAGEK
+91 VADTEEAEGAGAK
-104 TSIGTDLYLIMEND
+104 TSIGTDLYLIIGND
-118 MTNEQLNVKQLASG
+118 MTNEQLNLKQLVSG
-132 KQYMYAYSLSTDFQ
+132 KQYLYVYSLSTDFQ
-146 DKYGDS
+146 DKYGNS
-152 ATTMDFEPGRVI
+152 ATTVDFEPGRVI

-169 DSEGRLLQ
+169 DGEGRLLQ
-177 AQIADEAWEYAD
+177 AQIADEVWEYSD

-227 DLNEKDKI
+227 DLNEKDEI

-269 QVGSKIFAEITH
+269 QVGSKIFAQITH
-281 NMKLDVPEGTYTVTV
+281 NMKLEIPEGTYTVTV
-296 ANEGYGGST
+296 ANEGYGGSK
-305 EVSIARDETYTLDLE
+305 EVEIARGEICTLDLD

-332 IFYIDVEGAVLSI
+332 TFYIDVEGATFSI
-345 DGETVDYSVPVEL
+345 DGDTVDYSAPVVL
-358 TYGVHQLHAEAEGYE
+358 TYGVHELHAEADGYD

-382 SAAANIDISLTGE
+382 SAAANIDISLTSE
-395 SAASDNDVTES
+395 STTSDNDMTEGT
-406 MESVE
+406 ESVE
-411 ETETAETETT
+411 ETETAETETKD
-421 GSGEETKSTE
+421 SEEETKSTE
-431 KDTETPDK
+431 KDSETTDK
-439 SRDKDVTSDYLS
+439 STDKDVTSDYLA

>member
-1 MPNCEIPTKTF
+1 MRKL
-12 KTRSRYVPAA
+12 RYM
-22 PQCLSCLLLVFHNL
+22 
-36 IHVFTSLAIYI
+36 Y
-47 RGDVLRK
+47 
-54 FIYIVSIFILS
+54 YSIILS
-65 MIMIAG
+65 MILLAG

-91 AADTEEAEGAGEK
+91 AADTEEAEGAGAK
-104 TSIGTDLYLIMEND
+104 TSIGTDLYLIIGND
-118 MTNEQLNVKQLASG
+118 MTNEQLNLKQLASG
-132 KQYMYAYSLSTDFQ
+132 KQYLYVYSLSTDFL
-146 DKYGDS
+146 DKYGNS

-169 DSEGRLLQ
+169 DGEGRLLQ
-177 AQIADEAWEYAD
+177 AQIADEVWEYSD

-227 DLNEKDKI
+227 DLNEKDEI

-269 QVGSKIFAEITH
+269 QVGSKIFAQITH
-281 NMKLDVPEGTYTVTV
+281 NMKLEIPEGTYTVTV

-305 EVSIARDETYTLDLE
+305 EVEIARGENCTLDLD

-332 IFYIDVEGAVLSI
+332 IFYIDVEGATLSI
-345 DGETVDYSVPVEL
+345 DGDTVDYSAPVVL
-358 TYGVHQLHAEAEGYE
+358 TYGVHELHAEAEGYD

-382 SAAANIDISLTGE
+382 SAAANIDISLTGDGTT
-395 SAASDNDVTES
+395 SDNDMTEGT
-406 MESVE
+406 ESVE
-411 ETETAETETT
+411 ETETAETETKD
-421 GSGEETKSTE
+421 SEEETKSTE
-431 KDTETPDK
+431 KDSETSDK
-439 SRDKDVTSDYLS
+439 STDKDVTSDYLS

>member
-1 MPNCEIPTKTF
+1 MRK
-12 KTRSRYVPAA
+12 
-22 PQCLSCLLLVFHNL
+22 L
-36 IHVFTSLAIYI
+36 IYI
-47 RGDVLRK
+47 LV
-54 FIYIVSIFILS
+54 ISILS
-65 MIMIAG
+65 MIMMAG

-91 AADTEEAEGAGEK
+91 VADTEEAEGAGAK
-104 TSIGTDLYLIMEND
+104 TSIGTDLYLIIGND
-118 MTNEQLNVKQLASG
+118 MTNEQLNLKQLASG
-132 KQYMYAYSLSTDFQ
+132 KQYLYVYSLSTDFQ
-146 DKYGDS
+146 DKYGNS
-152 ATTMDFEPGRVI
+152 ATTVDFEPGRVI

-169 DSEGRLLQ
+169 DGEGRLLQ
-177 AQIADEAWEYAD
+177 AQIADEVWEYSD

-244 LSVSVTTGQGT
+244 LSVSVTTGQGI
-255 LELKNTSVFEGSFI
+255 LELRNTSIFEGSFI
-269 QVGSKIFAEITH
+269 QVGSKIFAQITH
-281 NMKLDVPEGTYTVTV
+281 NMKLEIPEGTYTVTV

-305 EVSIARDETYTLDLE
+305 EVEIARGEVCTLDLD

-332 IFYIDVEGAVLSI
+332 TFYIDVEGATLSI
-345 DGETVDYSVPVEL
+345 DGDTVDYSAPVVL
-358 TYGVHQLHAEAEGYE
+358 TYGVHELHAEADGYD

-382 SAAANIDISLTGE
+382 SAAANIDISLTGD
-395 SAASDNDVTES
+395 STTSDNDTTEGT
-406 MESVE
+406 ESVE
-411 ETETAETETT
+411 ETETAETETKD
-421 GSGEETKSTE
+421 SEEETKSTE
-431 KDTETPDK
+431 KDSETTDK
-439 SRDKDVTSDYLS
+439 STDKDVTSDYLA

>member
-1 MPNCEIPTKTF
+1 MRKL
-12 KTRSRYVPAA
+12 RYM
-22 PQCLSCLLLVFHNL
+22 F
-36 IHVFTSLAIYI
+36 Y
-47 RGDVLRK
+47 
-54 FIYIVSIFILS
+54 SIILS
-65 MIMIAG
+65 MILLAG

-91 AADTEEAEGAGEK
+91 AADTEEAEDAVAK
-104 TSIGTDLYLIMEND
+104 TSIGTDLYLIIGND
-118 MTNEQLNVKQLASG
+118 MTNEQLNLKQLASG
-132 KQYMYAYSLSTDFQ
+132 KQYLYVYSLSTDFL
-146 DKYGDS
+146 DKYGNS

-169 DSEGRLLQ
+169 DGEGRLLQ
-177 AQIADEAWEYAD
+177 AQIADEVWEYSD

-227 DLNEKDKI
+227 DLNEKDEI

-269 QVGSKIFAEITH
+269 QVGSKIFAQITH
-281 NMKLDVPEGTYTVTV
+281 NMKLEIPEGTYTVTV

-305 EVSIARDETYTLDLE
+305 EVEIARGENCTLDLD

-332 IFYIDVEGAVLSI
+332 IFYIDVEGATLSI
-345 DGETVDYSVPVEL
+345 DGDTVDYSAPVVL
-358 TYGVHQLHAEAEGYE
+358 TYGVHELHAEAEGYD

-382 SAAANIDISLTGE
+382 SAAANIDISLTGDGTT
-395 SAASDNDVTES
+395 SDNDMTEGT
-406 MESVE
+406 ESVE
-411 ETETAETETT
+411 ETETAETETKD
-421 GSGEETKSTE
+421 SEEETKSTE
-431 KDTETPDK
+431 KDSETSDK
-439 SRDKDVTSDYLS
+439 STDKDVTSDYLS

>member
-1 MPNCEIPTKTF
+1 MRK
-12 KTRSRYVPAA
+12 
-22 PQCLSCLLLVFHNL
+22 L
-36 IHVFTSLAIYI
+36 IYI
-47 RGDVLRK
+47 LV
-54 FIYIVSIFILS
+54 ISILS
-65 MIMIAG
+65 MIMITG

-91 AADTEEAEGAGEK
+91 AADTEEAEGTGAK
-104 TSIGTDLYLIMEND
+104 TSIGTDLYLIIGND
-118 MTNEQLNVKQLASG
+118 MTNEQLNLKQLVSG
-132 KQYMYAYSLSTDFQ
+132 KQYLYVYSLSTDFQ
-146 DKYGDS
+146 DKYGNS
-152 ATTMDFEPGRVI
+152 ATTVDFEPGRVI

-169 DSEGRLLQ
+169 DGEGRLLQ
-177 AQIADEAWEYAD
+177 AQIADEVWEYSD

-244 LSVSVTTGQGT
+244 LSVSVTTGQGI
-255 LELKNTSVFEGSFI
+255 LELRNTSVFEGSFI
-269 QVGSKIFAEITH
+269 QVGSKIFAQITH
-281 NMKLDVPEGTYTVTV
+281 NMKLEIPEGTYTVTV

-305 EVSIARDETYTLDLE
+305 EVEIARGEVCTLDLD

-332 IFYIDVEGAVLSI
+332 TFYIDVEGATLSI
-345 DGETVDYSVPVEL
+345 DGDTVDYSAPVVL
-358 TYGVHQLHAEAEGYE
+358 TYGVHELHAEADGYD

-395 SAASDNDVTES
+395 STASDNDVTEGT
-406 MESVE
+406 ESVE
-411 ETETAETETT
+411 ETENAETETT
-421 GSGEETKSTE
+421 GSKDETKSTE
-431 KDTETPDK
+431 KDTETSDK
-439 SRDKDVTSDYLS
+439 STDKDVTSDYLS

>member
-1 MPNCEIPTKTF
+1 MRK
-12 KTRSRYVPAA
+12 S
-22 PQCLSCLLLVFHNL
+22 
-36 IHVFTSLAIYI
+36 IYI
-47 RGDVLRK
+47 L
-54 FIYIVSIFILS
+54 FMSIFS
-65 MIMIAG
+65 MIMIVG

-132 KQYMYAYSLSTDFQ
+132 KQYLYAYSLSTDFQ

-177 AQIADEAWEYAD
+177 AQIADEVWEYAD

-227 DLNEKDKI
+227 ELNEKDKI

-281 NMKLDVPEGTYTVTV
+281 NMKLEVPEGNYTVTV

-305 EVSIARDETYTLDLE
+305 EVSIARDETYTLDLD

-382 SAAANIDISLTGE
+382 SAAATIDLSLTGDSSSSDNEVTEGTETVETTE
-395 SAASDNDVTES
+395 SAEADNSEDKTE
-406 MESVE
+406 
-411 ETETAETETT
+411 
-421 GSGEETKSTE
+421 STE
-431 KDTETPDK
+431 KATDTTEKIT
-439 SRDKDVTSDYLS
+439 DKDVTSDYLS

>member
-1 MPNCEIPTKTF
+1 MRK
-12 KTRSRYVPAA
+12 
-22 PQCLSCLLLVFHNL
+22 L
-36 IHVFTSLAIYI
+36 IYI
-47 RGDVLRK
+47 LV
-54 FIYIVSIFILS
+54 ISILS
-65 MIMIAG
+65 MIMMAG

-91 AADTEEAEGAGEK
+91 VADTEEAEGAGAK
-104 TSIGTDLYLIMEND
+104 TSIGTDLYLIIGND
-118 MTNEQLNVKQLASG
+118 MTNEQLNLKQLVSG
-132 KQYMYAYSLSTDFQ
+132 KQYLYVYSLSTDFQ
-146 DKYGDS
+146 DKYGNS
-152 ATTMDFEPGRVI
+152 ATTVDFEPGRVI

-169 DSEGRLLQ
+169 DGEGRLLQ
-177 AQIADEAWEYAD
+177 AQIADEVWEYSD

-244 LSVSVTTGQGT
+244 LSVSVTTGQGI
-255 LELKNTSVFEGSFI
+255 LELRNTSVFEGSFI
-269 QVGSKIFAEITH
+269 QVGSKIFAQITH
-281 NMKLDVPEGTYTVTV
+281 NMKLEIPEGTYTVTV

-305 EVSIARDETYTLDLE
+305 EVEIARGEVCTLDLD

-332 IFYIDVEGAVLSI
+332 TFYIDVEGATLSI
-345 DGETVDYSVPVEL
+345 DGDTVDYSAPVVL
-358 TYGVHQLHAEAEGYE
+358 TYGVHELHAEADGYD

-395 SAASDNDVTES
+395 STASDNDVTEGT
-406 MESVE
+406 ESVE

-421 GSGEETKSTE
+421 GSKDETESTGIIKKSTQR
-431 KDTETPDK
+431 KT
-439 SRDKDVTSDYLS
+439 RRRQTSPR
-451 TLSDLITSLNK
+451 TKM

>member
-1 MPNCEIPTKTF
+1 MRKL
-12 KTRSRYVPAA
+12 RYM
-22 PQCLSCLLLVFHNL
+22 F
-36 IHVFTSLAIYI
+36 Y
-47 RGDVLRK
+47 
-54 FIYIVSIFILS
+54 SIILS
-65 MIMIAG
+65 MILLAG

-91 AADTEEAEGAGEK
+91 AADTEEAEDAVAK
-104 TSIGTDLYLIMEND
+104 TSIGTDLYLIIGND
-118 MTNEQLNVKQLASG
+118 MTNEQLNLKQLASG
-132 KQYMYAYSLSTDFQ
+132 KQYLYVYSLSTDFL
-146 DKYGDS
+146 DKYGNS

-169 DSEGRLLQ
+169 DGEGRLLQ
-177 AQIADEAWEYAD
+177 AQIADEVWEYSD

-227 DLNEKDKI
+227 DLNEKDEI

-269 QVGSKIFAEITH
+269 QVGSKIFAQITH
-281 NMKLDVPEGTYTVTV
+281 NMKLEIPEGTYTVTV

-305 EVSIARDETYTLDLE
+305 EVEIARGENCTLDLD

-332 IFYIDVEGAVLSI
+332 IFYIDVEGATLSI
-345 DGETVDYSVPVEL
+345 DGDTVDYSAPVVL
-358 TYGVHQLHAEAEGYE
+358 TYGVHELHAEAEGYD

-382 SAAANIDISLTGE
+382 SAAANIDISLTGDGTT
-395 SAASDNDVTES
+395 SDNDMTEGT
-406 MESVE
+406 ESVE
-411 ETETAETETT
+411 ETETAETETKD
-421 GSGEETKSTE
+421 SEEETKSTE
-431 KDTETPDK
+431 KDSETTDK
-439 SRDKDVTSDYLS
+439 STDKDVTSDYLS

>member
-1 MPNCEIPTKTF
+1 MRKL
-12 KTRSRYVPAA
+12 RYM
-22 PQCLSCLLLVFHNL
+22 
-36 IHVFTSLAIYI
+36 Y
-47 RGDVLRK
+47 
-54 FIYIVSIFILS
+54 YSIILS
-65 MIMIAG
+65 MILLAG

-91 AADTEEAEGAGEK
+91 AADTEEAEDAVAK
-104 TSIGTDLYLIMEND
+104 TSIGTDLYLIIGND
-118 MTNEQLNVKQLASG
+118 MTNEQLNLKQLASG
-132 KQYMYAYSLSTDFQ
+132 KQYLYVYSLSTDFL
-146 DKYGDS
+146 DKYGNS

-169 DSEGRLLQ
+169 DGEGRLLQ
-177 AQIADEAWEYAD
+177 AQIADEVWEYSD

-244 LSVSVTTGQGT
+244 LSVSVTTGQGI
-255 LELKNTSVFEGSFI
+255 LELRNTSVFEGSFI
-269 QVGSKIFAEITH
+269 QVGSKIFAQITH
-281 NMKLDVPEGTYTVTV
+281 NMKLEIPEGTYTVTV

-305 EVSIARDETYTLDLE
+305 EVEIARGEVCTLDLD

-332 IFYIDVEGAVLSI
+332 TFYIDVEGATLSI
-345 DGETVDYSVPVEL
+345 DGDTVDYSAPVVL
-358 TYGVHQLHAEAEGYE
+358 TYGVHELHAEADGYD

-395 SAASDNDVTES
+395 STASDNDVTEGT
-406 MESVE
+406 ESVE

-421 GSGEETKSTE
+421 GSKDETKSTE
-431 KDTETPDK
+431 KDTETSDK
-439 SRDKDVTSDYLS
+439 STDKDVTSDYLS
-451 TLSDLITSLNK
+451 TRSDLITSLNK

>member
-1 MPNCEIPTKTF
+1 MRKL
-12 KTRSRYVPAA
+12 RYM
-22 PQCLSCLLLVFHNL
+22 
-36 IHVFTSLAIYI
+36 Y
-47 RGDVLRK
+47 
-54 FIYIVSIFILS
+54 YSIILS
-65 MIMIAG
+65 MILLAG

-91 AADTEEAEGAGEK
+91 AADTEEAEGEGAE
-104 TSIGTDLYLIMEND
+104 TSIGTDLYLIIGND
-118 MTNEQLNVKQLASG
+118 MTNEQLNLKQLASG
-132 KQYMYAYSLSTDFQ
+132 KQYLYVYSLSTDFL
-146 DKYGDS
+146 DKYGNS

-169 DSEGRLLQ
+169 DGEGRLLQ
-177 AQIADEAWEYAD
+177 AQIADEVWEYSD

-227 DLNEKDKI
+227 DLNEKDEI

-269 QVGSKIFAEITH
+269 QVGSKIFAQITH
-281 NMKLDVPEGTYTVTV
+281 NMKLEIPEGTYTVTV

-305 EVSIARDETYTLDLE
+305 EVEIARGENCTLDLD

-332 IFYIDVEGAVLSI
+332 IFYIDVEGATLSI
-345 DGETVDYSVPVEL
+345 DGDTVDYSAPVVL
-358 TYGVHQLHAEAEGYE
+358 TYGVHELHAEAEGYD

-382 SAAANIDISLTGE
+382 SAAANIDISLTGDGTT
-395 SAASDNDVTES
+395 SDNDMTEGT
-406 MESVE
+406 ESVE
-411 ETETAETETT
+411 ETETAETETKD
-421 GSGEETKSTE
+421 SEEETKSTE
-431 KDTETPDK
+431 KDSETTDK
-439 SRDKDVTSDYLS
+439 STDKDVTSDYLS

>member
-1 MPNCEIPTKTF
+1 MRKL
-12 KTRSRYVPAA
+12 RYM
-22 PQCLSCLLLVFHNL
+22 
-36 IHVFTSLAIYI
+36 Y
-47 RGDVLRK
+47 
-54 FIYIVSIFILS
+54 YSIILS
-65 MIMIAG
+65 MILLAG

-91 AADTEEAEGAGEK
+91 AADTEEAEDAVVK
-104 TSIGTDLYLIMEND
+104 TSIGTVLYLIIGND
-118 MTNEQLNVKQLASG
+118 MTNEQLNLKQLASG
-132 KQYMYAYSLSTDFQ
+132 KQYLYVYSLSTDFL
-146 DKYGDS
+146 DKYGNS

-169 DSEGRLLQ
+169 DGEGRLLQ
-177 AQIADEAWEYAD
+177 AQIADEVWEYSD

-227 DLNEKDKI
+227 DLNEKDEI

-269 QVGSKIFAEITH
+269 QVGSKIFAQITH
-281 NMKLDVPEGTYTVTV
+281 NMKLEIPEGTYTVTV

-305 EVSIARDETYTLDLE
+305 EVEIARGENCTLDLD
-320 ELKGEGPKTGSI
+320 ELKGEDPKTGSI
-332 IFYIDVEGAVLSI
+332 IFYIDVEGATLSI
-345 DGETVDYSVPVEL
+345 DGDTVDYSAPVVL
-358 TYGVHQLHAEAEGYE
+358 TYGVHELHAEAEGYD

-382 SAAANIDISLTGE
+382 SAAANIDISLTGDGTT
-395 SAASDNDVTES
+395 SDNDMTEGT
-406 MESVE
+406 ESVE
-411 ETETAETETT
+411 ETETAETETKD
-421 GSGEETKSTE
+421 SEEETKSTE
-431 KDTETPDK
+431 KDSETTDK
-439 SRDKDVTSDYLS
+439 STDKDVTSDYLS